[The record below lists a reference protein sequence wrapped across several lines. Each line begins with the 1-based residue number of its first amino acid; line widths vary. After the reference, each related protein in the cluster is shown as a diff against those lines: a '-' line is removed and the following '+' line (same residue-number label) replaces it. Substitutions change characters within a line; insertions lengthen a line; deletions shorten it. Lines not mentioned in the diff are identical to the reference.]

1 MEAKI
6 LYGLHRPFHQPLW
19 MVKWVCAFFIRRKMK
34 RQECF
39 YCKEVTADFYFVML
53 EWLSESYPK
62 YYSNGIPSMASVV
75 AVRDEFGKLP
85 REARY
90 DYLKS
95 ILQKQ
100 RVSKIE
106 KQIYSTYKASGYYIN
121 LAKEKLNLIDDNG
134 NLTVPNFPSKYW
146 RSSNLYQSEKIVL
159 LEQILKFD
167 GVYFLSLCLMQKEV
181 NRYELPVS
189 TLIYDFMKEFYSE
202 ARFDF
207 VSRSHGN
214 YYVVRKYWE
223 EILGVLTKSKKL
235 RSFAKKTIIK
245 NSEIQ
250 KTYDDIVSHL
260 NIYKQTIKRQQSF
273 NKLVVKFNHTYKLL
287 IKRQQKSNDYI
298 NLHDICSEMGMG
310 YSSFNSFLSEFYE
323 RYRTTKNIFFINI
336 VSTID
341 QRKRFYVR
349 MKPVLSIKIMDL

>member
-34 RQECF
+34 RQGCF

-53 EWLSESYPK
+53 EWLSETYPK
-62 YYSNGIPSMASVV
+62 CYSKGIPSMTSVV
-75 AVRDEFGKLP
+75 AVHDEFGKLP

-134 NLTVPNFPSKYW
+134 NVTVPNFPSKYW
-146 RSSNLYQSEKIVL
+146 RSSNLYQSEKIIL

-167 GVYFLSLCLMQKEV
+167 GVYFLSLCLMQKEA
-181 NRYELPVS
+181 N
-189 TLIYDFMKEFYSE
+189 
-202 ARFDF
+202 RFDLPFIIRKTKRSLKIKRSDSEPKTKRSLNRFLF
-207 VSRSHGN
+207 VLVSSFFEGH
-214 YYVVRKYWE
+214 
-223 EILGVLTKSKKL
+223 ILCVSCL
-235 RSFAKKTIIK
+235 RSF
-245 NSEIQ
+245 
-250 KTYDDIVSHL
+250 
-260 NIYKQTIKRQQSF
+260 
-273 NKLVVKFNHTYKLL
+273 
-287 IKRQQKSNDYI
+287 
-298 NLHDICSEMGMG
+298 C
-310 YSSFNSFLSEFYE
+310 
-323 RYRTTKNIFFINI
+323 
-336 VSTID
+336 
-341 QRKRFYVR
+341 
-349 MKPVLSIKIMDL
+349 